1 MFECADVNSSHS
13 VDDDHLG
20 AKHNVFQIIP
30 ESAGPRASTIRGAVV
45 YERRT
50 GPGSHTYRPNSYVTA
65 IYLAPS
71 RGIDFALGTDEFLT
85 LSASAGTVTVSPA
98 DIDCRLI
105 WSYPRETITVSIPP
119 SSLQELAQ
127 SEIPGSSLEL
137 RPGPSRQPDA
147 HALHLA
153 RLMKAELSRK
163 DSGNDLYL
171 DSLIT
176 IFGIHLLRNYGVAI
190 EAPARRGR
198 LSILAARRVQDYLGD
213 NFSRKLS
220 IAELAGV
227 AKLSKSHFIQ
237 AFTNT
242 FGQPPHQYVLNLRLD
257 CAERLL
263 SNEDV
268 SVAEVAYLSGFSS
281 QSHLTSVM
289 RKLRQNTPNQFR
301 LLKRA

>member
-1 MFECADVNSSHS
+1 MFDCADVISRHS
-13 VDDDHLG
+13 VDDDHLN

-30 ESAGPRASTIRGAVV
+30 ESAGPRAPTLRGGVV

-50 GPGSHTYRPNSYVTA
+50 GSGSHTYRPNSYVTA

-71 RGIDFALGTDEFLT
+71 SGIEFALGTDELQT
-85 LSASAGTVTVSPA
+85 LNASAGTVTVSPA
-98 DIDCRLI
+98 DIDRRLI
-105 WSYPRETITVSIPP
+105 WSYPCETVTVSIPP

-147 HALHLA
+147 HALYLA

-163 DSGNDLYL
+163 DAGNDLYL

-190 EAPARRGR
+190 ETPSRRG

-227 AKLSKSHFIQ
+227 AKLSKSHFIL

-242 FGQPPHQYVLNLRLD
+242 FGQPPHQYVVNLRLD

>member
-1 MFECADVNSSHS
+1 MLECTDVNSRPSA
-13 VDDDHLG
+13 DDDQLN

-30 ESAGPRASTIRGAVV
+30 ESAGPRATTFRGGVV
-45 YERRT
+45 YEKRT
-50 GPGSHTYRPNSYVTA
+50 GSGSLTYRPNSHVAT
-65 IYLAPS
+65 IYLVPP
-71 RGIDFALGTDEFLT
+71 RGLAFAFGAGEFQT
-85 LSASAGTVTVSPA
+85 LNSSAGTVTINPA
-98 DIDCRLI
+98 EIDGRLI
-105 WSYPRETITVSIPP
+105 WSYPCETVTVSIPP

-127 SEIPGSSLEL
+127 SENPGFSLEL
-137 RPGPSRQPDA
+137 RPGPSKQPDA
-147 HALHLA
+147 QALHLA

-163 DSGNDLYL
+163 DAGNDLYL

-176 IFGIHLLRNYGVAI
+176 IFGIHLLRNYSVAI
-190 EAPARRGR
+190 ETPARRGR
-198 LSILAARRVQDYLGD
+198 LPMLAARRVQDYLD
-213 NFSRKLS
+213 ENFSRKLS
-220 IAELAGV
+220 IDELAGI

-268 SVAEVAYLSGFSS
+268 SVAEVSYLSGFSS

>member
-1 MFECADVNSSHS
+1 
-13 VDDDHLG
+13 
-20 AKHNVFQIIP
+20 
-30 ESAGPRASTIRGAVV
+30 
-45 YERRT
+45 
-50 GPGSHTYRPNSYVTA
+50 VTA
-65 IYLAPS
+65 IYLVPP
-71 RGIDFALGTDEFLT
+71 RGIDFALGTDELQT
-85 LSASAGTVTVSPA
+85 LNASAGTVTVSPA

-105 WSYPRETITVSIPP
+105 WSYPCETVTVSIPP

-127 SEIPGSSLEL
+127 SEMPGSSLEL

-147 HALHLA
+147 HALYLA
-153 RLMKAELSRK
+153 KLMKAELSRK
-163 DSGNDLYL
+163 DTGNDLYL

-176 IFGIHLLRNYGVAI
+176 IFGIHLLRNYSVAI
-190 EAPARRGR
+190 GTPPHRGR
-198 LSILAARRVQDYLGD
+198 LPMLAARRVQDYLD
-213 NFSRKLS
+213 ENFSRKLS
-220 IAELAGV
+220 IGELAGI
-227 AKLSKSHFIQ
+227 AKLSKSHFIL